1 MSTVRQPGASSS
13 CWRTIIRLNQEWS
26 VNKNR
31 LCCAVTENQQL
42 LHGTQSDNDLCFCSE
57 SLCIWLRWPCV
68 LRVPLYV
75 CECVSSFIK
84 GNEVTCYVW
93 TCFDRMPC
101 QMSVL
106 LSVSCHSHDTQTHM
120 WTRTYAHTYTHWRDS
135 FSPPDRGYTISP
147 PIRITWLHLH
157 GWLAEPVSLN
167 HSQLLGCVLYMRD
180 NCAARA
186 ARMP

>member
-1 MSTVRQPGASSS
+1 MPNKTFSFIFTPFCVLGIHLSSEWSFAVEMSTVRQPGASSA
-13 CWRTIIRLNQEWS
+13 CWKTIIRLNQEWS

-31 LCCAVTENQQL
+31 LCCAITENQQL

-57 SLCIWLRWPCV
+57 CLCIWLCWPCV
-68 LRVPLYV
+68 LHVPLYV

-106 LSVSCHSHDTQTHM
+106 LSVSCPSHDTQTHA
-120 WTRTYAHTYTHWRDS
+120 RTHIHTHVHAL
-135 FSPPDRGYTISP
+135 
-147 PIRITWLHLH
+147 TWLILSSWQRLYHL
-157 GWLAEPVSLN
+157 SF
-167 HSQLLGCVLYMRD
+167 Y
-180 NCAARA
+180 
-186 ARMP
+186 